1 MILKGSQRAGA
12 KNLANHLMNEQD
24 NDHVTLLE
32 IRGFIARDL
41 DGALSEAYAVSKGT
55 KCEQFMFSLSLSPP
69 EKIVATEHDFFD
81 AADRAEKALG
91 LHDQPRAIVLHEKEG
106 RRHAHVVW
114 SRIDPVSMR
123 AINLPHFKNRLMN
136 LSRELY
142 LDHGWDMPDGLR
154 RDRGKSPLNFTLAEW
169 QQAKRLK
176 LDPREIKQSFQE
188 AWKHSDSARAF
199 QNALEDK
206 GYFLAHG
213 DRRGFVALDIHG
225 EVFSVSRM
233 LGIKTREVK
242 AKLGDPD
249 KLESVAQTKQII
261 ATKVTD
267 HIRDYIDAV
276 DTQHQADMQP
286 LFSQKRRMKADHR
299 DERQRLRSKQDERWR
314 DEARV
319 RSARMSTGLR
329 GLWDRVSG
337 NRHKRQKQNEKE
349 AWQALQRDQEQR
361 DELVKEQM
369 RERRKLQQDIDI
381 LRRRHIKN
389 RRNLARDIAQTMRMS
404 EQIDR
409 MQSRERPK
417 SNDRIPGYRGP
428 KL

>member
-1 MILKGSQRAGA
+1 MILKGSQRGGA
-12 KNLANHLMNEQD
+12 KNLANHLMNVQD

-32 IRGFIARDL
+32 IRGFIAHDL

-69 EKIVATEHDFFD
+69 EKIVATEHDIVD
-81 AADRAEKALG
+81 AADRAEQVLG

-123 AINLPHFKNRLMN
+123 AINLSHFKNRLMN

-242 AKLGDPD
+242 AKLGDLD
-249 KLESVAQTKQII
+249 KPESVAQTKQII
-261 ATKVTD
+261 AAKVTD

-286 LFSQKRRMKADHR
+286 LFFQKRRMKADHR
-299 DERQRLRSKQDERWR
+299 DERQRLRPKQDER
-314 DEARV
+314 
-319 RSARMSTGLR
+319 
-329 GLWDRVSG
+329 
-337 NRHKRQKQNEKE
+337 
-349 AWQALQRDQEQR
+349 
-361 DELVKEQM
+361 
-369 RERRKLQQDIDI
+369 
-381 LRRRHIKN
+381 
-389 RRNLARDIAQTMRMS
+389 
-404 EQIDR
+404 
-409 MQSRERPK
+409 
-417 SNDRIPGYRGP
+417 
-428 KL
+428 